1 MNEILKQEKDV
12 LKASEVADLRTEQ
25 DRLETLLTQ
34 LKGEMRN
41 KSFDWATIRE
51 GKLKYLCR

>member
-12 LKASEVADLRTEQ
+12 LKASEVADLKTEQ

-34 LKGEMRN
+34 IKGEMRN
-41 KSFDWATIRE
+41 K
-51 GKLKYLCR
+51 